1 MMMAGARRIKVLL
14 GFKLRSED
22 EDRDVEKRLTIQL
35 KTLGYEPTILRRST
49 KKEIQSYLKEN
60 TECCH
65 AVLMEMVGMATWSQN
80 ELAELVDDRDIR
92 VVVVLTAARARQT
105 EYLTTLYAAGITSA
119 IFEHGH
125 SGASAEEVAELLV
138 RPRSRREA
146 RRYYGIDMTNIAIR
160 SLTNEMYNGYCCRLM
175 DKENGP
181 SVMARLLKI
190 AESVNPYQMGDLLS
204 KLPQDILEELWQYTE
219 YAQLRAQLKESGIK
233 VPYHRPR
240 RTRSLEDD
248 LSFNTDAGR
257 ALNDKGIPPDVFV
270 KGVVPRRKLW
280 EIFKPFKPKQK
291 GIKMPEEANIPRRRS
306 HTADIIEGLGFM
318 GAEGYEETDGDEDG
332 RPIHVNL
339 RGTRS
344 QSSPSAE
351 VTAAPGSEGGP
362 GEVIEG
368 LIFFK

>member
-14 GFKLRSED
+14 GFKLRSDD

-49 KKEIQSYLKEN
+49 KKEIQSYLKDN

-125 SGASAEEVAELLV
+125 RGASAEEVAELLV

-146 RRYYGIDMTNIAIR
+146 RRYYGIEMANIAIR

-204 KLPQDILEELWQYTE
+204 KLPQDILDELWQYTE
-219 YAQLRAQLKESGIK
+219 YAQLRAQLKESGIR

-240 RTRSLEDD
+240 NARSMEDD
-248 LSFNTDAGR
+248 LSFNADAGR
-257 ALNDKGIPPDVFV
+257 VLNDRGIPAGAFV
-270 KGVVPRRKLW
+270 KGIVPRRRFLG
-280 EIFKPFKPKQK
+280 IFGAKKK
-291 GIKMPEEANIPRRRS
+291 GMEMQEEANILQRRG
-306 HTADIIEGLGFM
+306 HTANMADIIEGLGFM
-318 GAEGYEETDGDEDG
+318 GTEGYEETDGDEDG
-332 RPIHVNL
+332 HSIQLNL
-339 RGTRS
+339 RGARS
-344 QSSPSAE
+344 QPPQSTG
-351 VTAAPGSEGGP
+351 VTAASGSAEGP
-362 GEVIEG
+362 GEEG
-368 LIFFK
+368 LIFYS

>member
-22 EDRDVEKRLTIQL
+22 EDRDVEKRLIIQL

-146 RRYYGIDMTNIAIR
+146 RRYYGIEIANIAIR

-204 KLPQDILEELWQYTE
+204 KLPQDILDELWQYTE

-240 RTRSLEDD
+240 RTRSMEDD
-248 LSFNTDAGR
+248 LSFNEDAGR
-257 ALNDKGIPPDVFV
+257 VLKDSGIPADAFV
-270 KGVVPRRKLW
+270 KRIAPRSRLW
-280 EIFKPFKPKQK
+280 GKFKAKKK
-291 GIKMPEEANIPRRRS
+291 GIKVSEEANIPQDIG
-306 HTADIIEGLGFM
+306 HIADIIEGLGFI
-318 GAEGYEETDGDEDG
+318 GTEGYEETDGDEDG
-332 RPIHVNL
+332 RPIHLNL
-339 RGTRS
+339 HDGRP
-344 QSSPSAE
+344 QPPLSAE
-351 VTAAPGSEGGP
+351 AMTAPGSAEGVA
-362 GEVIEG
+362 EVIEG
-368 LIFFK
+368 MIFFG

>member
-1 MMMAGARRIKVLL
+1 MMMAGAKRIKVLL

-49 KKEIQSYLKEN
+49 KKEIQSYLKDN

-105 EYLTTLYAAGITSA
+105 EYLSTLYAAGITSA

-146 RRYYGIDMTNIAIR
+146 RRYYGIEIANIAIR

-204 KLPQDILEELWQYTE
+204 KLPQDILDELWQYTE

-240 RTRSLEDD
+240 RTRSMEDD
-248 LSFNTDAGR
+248 LSFNEDAGR
-257 ALNDKGIPPDVFV
+257 VLNDRGIPADAFV
-270 KGVVPRRKLW
+270 KRIAPKRILW
-280 EIFKPFKPKQK
+280 DKFKAKKK
-291 GIKMPEEANIPRRRS
+291 GIKVSEEANIPQDIG
-306 HTADIIEGLGFM
+306 HITDIIEGLGFI

-332 RPIHVNL
+332 RSIHLNL
-339 RGTRS
+339 NDTRL
-344 QSSPSAE
+344 QPPLSAE
-351 VTAAPGSEGGP
+351 AMTAPGSAEGA

-368 LIFFK
+368 MIFFG